1 MPFLGTSSAFQQDV
15 EKATSERNTSE
26 DWALILDIC
35 DRVGTVPGGPKDCL
49 QCIMRRMNHSIPQ
62 VALQALTLLDACV
75 KNCGKIF
82 HLEVCSREFESECKK
97 LLAKG
102 HPRVVEKMKG
112 LLRKWAQEDFSKDPQ
127 LSLIPSL
134 YSKLKGDGIEFG
146 PDTTS
151 DSQPSE
157 QPGSRSATKQQQQEE
172 QDLARAIELSLRD
185 SPPKGSSGGG
195 TAASGGGGS
204 SLYPRAPSPMS
215 ASMGPDGGGSSLPPS
230 ASLAPP
236 DGSPHPREPRKVRAL
251 YDFEAAEDNELTFQ
265 AGELLL
271 VLDDSDPNWWK
282 GSNHRG
288 EGLFPANFVTADLE
302 EGRPPEP
309 EAQPE
314 PEAPVA
320 EPEPLQVDPAQIDE
334 TLQRLHD
341 ANPRSG
347 QPDPPELLALEER
360 CVGMGPLIEQE
371 LERIDRRHASLTSVS
386 RQLAD
391 ALALYHGLMRAPPA
405 LHQQQQPPPQA
416 AAPPTGGAPML
427 YGPVGEGIPSG
438 APDLRGGMGGMPP
451 QMPMSP
457 PPFSAGPGVP
467 AAASGMAGQGVPA
480 PVGFPLL

>member
-1 MPFLGTSSAFQQDV
+1 MPFLGASSAFQQDV

-35 DRVGTVPGGPKDCL
+35 DRVGAVQGGPKDCL
-49 QCIMRRMNHSIPQ
+49 QCIMRRMNHTIPQ

-97 LLAKG
+97 LLSKG

-112 LLRKWAQEDFSKDPQ
+112 LLKKWAQEDFSKDPQ

-134 YSKLKGDGIEFG
+134 YSKLKGDGVDFG
-146 PDTTS
+146 CEGAS

-157 QPGSRSATKQQQQEE
+157 QSVSRTSTKQQEE

-185 SPPKGSSGGG
+185 SPPKNSV
-195 TAASGGGGS
+195 TGGGGG
-204 SLYPRAPSPMS
+204 LYPRAPSPVLSPESNSSS
-215 ASMGPDGGGSSLPPS
+215 AVVQGV
-230 ASLAPP
+230 
-236 DGSPHPREPRKVRAL
+236 PREPRKVRAL
-251 YDFEAAEDNELTFQ
+251 YDFEAAEDNEITFKT
-265 AGELLL
+265 GELLL

-302 EGRPPEP
+302 EGHPPEP
-309 EAQPE
+309 EVQPE
-314 PEAPVA
+314 PEASVT
-320 EPEPLQVDPAQIDE
+320 EPEPLRVDPAQIDE

-347 QPDPPELLALEER
+347 QPDPPELVALEER
-360 CVGMGPLIEQE
+360 CAGMGPLIEQE
-371 LERIDRRHASLTSVS
+371 LERIDRRHASLVAAS
-386 RQLAD
+386 RQLTD
-391 ALALYHGLMRAPPA
+391 AFTLYHSLMRAPP
-405 LHQQQQPPPQA
+405 PPSQA
-416 AAPPTGGAPML
+416 ALPMP
-427 YGPVGEGIPSG
+427 YGPVGEGAACGVQDP
-438 APDLRGGMGGMPP
+438 RGNMAAGLLP

-457 PPFSAGPGVP
+457 PFSGAVIP
-467 AAASGMAGQGVPA
+467 ATSMAGQGAPA
-480 PVGFPLL
+480 TPVGFPLL

>member
-1 MPFLGTSSAFQQDV
+1 MPFLGASSAFQQDV

-35 DRVGTVPGGPKDCL
+35 DRVGAVPGGPKDCL
-49 QCIMRRMNHSIPQ
+49 QCIMRRMNHTIPQ

-97 LLAKG
+97 LLSKG

-112 LLRKWAQEDFSKDPQ
+112 LLKKWAQEDFSKDPQ

-134 YSKLKGDGIEFG
+134 YSKLKGDGVDFG
-146 PDTTS
+146 SEGTQSPLATHISQS

-157 QPGSRSATKQQQQEE
+157 QLVSRASTKQQQQEE

-185 SPPKGSSGGG
+185 SPPKSSGGG
-195 TAASGGGGS
+195 GGGGGVG
-204 SLYPRAPSPMS
+204 LYPRAPSPVS
-215 ASMGPDGGGSSLPPS
+215 A
-230 ASLAPP
+230 ALAPE
-236 DGSPHPREPRKVRAL
+236 GNSSALVEGAPREPRKVRAL
-251 YDFEAAEDNELTFQ
+251 YDFEAAEDNEITFK

-309 EAQPE
+309 EVQPE
-314 PEAPVA
+314 PEAPVT
-320 EPEPLQVDPAQIDE
+320 EPEPLRVDPAQIDE

-360 CVGMGPLIEQE
+360 CAGMGPLIEQE
-371 LERIDRRHASLTSVS
+371 LERIDRRHASLTAAS
-386 RQLAD
+386 RQLND
-391 ALALYHGLMRAPPA
+391 ALTLYHSLMRAPAP
-405 LHQQQQPPPQA
+405 PPPQA
-416 AAPPTGGAPML
+416 APPMP
-427 YGPVGEGIPSG
+427 YGPVGEGAACGVQDP
-438 APDLRGGMGGMPP
+438 RGNMAAGLPP

-457 PPFSAGPGVP
+457 PFSGAGIP
-467 AAASGMAGQGVPA
+467 APSMAGQGA
-480 PVGFPLL
+480 AATPVGFPLL

>member
-35 DRVGTVPGGPKDCL
+35 DRVGAVPGGPKDCL

-97 LLAKG
+97 LLSKG

-112 LLRKWAQEDFSKDPQ
+112 LLKKWAQEDFSKDPQ

-134 YSKLKGDGIEFG
+134 YSKLKGDGVDFG
-146 PDTTS
+146 NEGAS
-151 DSQPSE
+151 DSPSSE
-157 QPGSRSATKQQQQEE
+157 QLGGARTSTKQQQQEE

-185 SPPKGSSGGG
+185 SPPKSGGG
-195 TAASGGGGS
+195 GGGGGSGGGGGGGS
-204 SLYPRAPSPMS
+204 SLYPRAPSPVS
-215 ASMGPDGGGSSLPPS
+215 AGALADGGGGSSALVE
-230 ASLAPP
+230 
-236 DGSPHPREPRKVRAL
+236 GGQREPRKVRAL
-251 YDFEAAEDNELTFQ
+251 YDFEAAEDNELTFK

-320 EPEPLQVDPAQIDE
+320 EPEPLRVDPAQIDE

-347 QPDPPELLALEER
+347 QPDPPELLSLEER
-360 CVGMGPLIEQE
+360 CAGMGPLIEQE
-371 LERIDRRHASLTSVS
+371 LERIDRRHASLTTAS
-386 RQLAD
+386 RQLAE
-391 ALALYHGLMRAPPA
+391 ALALYHGLMRAPAPP
-405 LHQQQQPPPQA
+405 QPPPQA
-416 AAPPTGGAPML
+416 AAAPMP
-427 YGPVGEGIPSG
+427 YGPVGEGG
-438 APDLRGGMGGMPP
+438 APCAVQDPRGNMAAGLPP

-457 PPFSAGPGVP
+457 PFAGAGIP
-467 AAASGMAGQGVPA
+467 APNMAASQGVATP
-480 PVGFPLL
+480 FPLL

>member
-1 MPFLGTSSAFQQDV
+1 MPFLGASSAFQQDV

-35 DRVGTVPGGPKDCL
+35 DRVGAVPGGPKDCL
-49 QCIMRRMNHSIPQ
+49 QCIMRRMNHTIPQ

-97 LLAKG
+97 LLSKG

-112 LLRKWAQEDFSKDPQ
+112 LLKKWAQEDFSKDPQ

-134 YSKLKGDGIEFG
+134 YSKLKGDGVDFG
-146 PDTTS
+146 PEGTS
-151 DSQPSE
+151 DTQPSE
-157 QPGSRSATKQQQQEE
+157 QSATRTVTKQQQQEE

-185 SPPKGSSGGG
+185 SPPKNSGG
-195 TAASGGGGS
+195 SGGGGGG
-204 SLYPRAPSPMS
+204 LYPRAPSPAS
-215 ASMGPDGGGSSLPPS
+215 A
-230 ASLAPP
+230 ALAPESNSSTLAE
-236 DGSPHPREPRKVRAL
+236 GATREPRKVRAL
-251 YDFEAAEDNELTFQ
+251 YDFEAAEDNEITFK

-309 EAQPE
+309 EVQPE
-314 PEAPVA
+314 PEAPVT
-320 EPEPLQVDPAQIDE
+320 EPEPLRVDPAQIDE

-360 CVGMGPLIEQE
+360 CAGMGPLIEQE
-371 LERIDRRHASLTSVS
+371 LERIDRRHASLVTAS
-386 RQLAD
+386 RQLTD
-391 ALALYHGLMRAPPA
+391 AFTLYHSLMRAPP
-405 LHQQQQPPPQA
+405 PPPQA
-416 AAPPTGGAPML
+416 APAMP
-427 YGPVGEGIPSG
+427 YGPVSEGAACAVQDP
-438 APDLRGGMGGMPP
+438 RGNMAAGLPP

-457 PPFSAGPGVP
+457 PFSGAGIP
-467 AAASGMAGQGVPA
+467 AQSMAGQGA
-480 PVGFPLL
+480 AATPVGFPLL

>member
-35 DRVGTVPGGPKDCL
+35 DRVGAVAGGPKDCL
-49 QCIMRRMNHSIPQ
+49 QCIMRRMNHTIPQ

-97 LLAKG
+97 LLSKG

-112 LLRKWAQEDFSKDPQ
+112 LLKKWAQEDFSKDPQ

-134 YSKLKGDGIEFG
+134 YSKLKGDGVDFG
-146 PDTTS
+146 GTEGGVS
-151 DSQPSE
+151 DSPSSE
-157 QPGSRSATKQQQQEE
+157 QLGARASSKQQQQQEE

-185 SPPKGSSGGG
+185 SPPK
-195 TAASGGGGS
+195 SGGGGAS
-204 SLYPRAPSPMS
+204 SIYPRAPSPVS
-215 ASMGPDGGGSSLPPS
+215 AAAALVDGGSS
-230 ASLAPP
+230 APAAE
-236 DGSPHPREPRKVRAL
+236 GAQREPRKVRAL
-251 YDFEAAEDNELTFQ
+251 YDFEAAEDNELTFK

-320 EPEPLQVDPAQIDE
+320 EPEPLRVDPAQIDE

-360 CVGMGPLIEQE
+360 CAGMGPLIEQE
-371 LERIDRRHASLTSVS
+371 LERIDRRHASLTAAS

-391 ALALYHGLMRAPPA
+391 ALTLYHGLMRAPAPPP
-405 LHQQQQPPPQA
+405 PPPQA
-416 AAPPTGGAPML
+416 AAAPMPT
-427 YGPVGEGIPSG
+427 YGPVGEGG
-438 APDLRGGMGGMPP
+438 AVQDPRGSMAAGLPP

-457 PPFSAGPGVP
+457 PFVGAGIP
-467 AAASGMAGQGVPA
+467 APNMAASQGAATP
-480 PVGFPLL
+480 FPLL

>member
-35 DRVGTVPGGPKDCL
+35 DRVGAVPGGPKDCL

-97 LLAKG
+97 LLSKG
-102 HPRVVEKMKG
+102 HPRVVDKMKG
-112 LLRKWAQEDFSKDPQ
+112 LLKKWAQEDFSKDPQ

-134 YSKLKGDGIEFG
+134 YSKLKGDGVDFG
-146 PDTTS
+146 TEGAS
-151 DSQPSE
+151 DIPASSE
-157 QPGSRSATKQQQQEE
+157 QLGVRAASKQQQQQQEE

-185 SPPKGSSGGG
+185 SPPKSGGG
-195 TAASGGGGS
+195 GGGSGGGGGGS
-204 SLYPRAPSPMS
+204 SLYPRAPSPLS
-215 ASMGPDGGGSSLPPS
+215 ATVLVDGGGGGGGGSSTMPEG
-230 ASLAPP
+230 AQ
-236 DGSPHPREPRKVRAL
+236 REPRKVRAL
-251 YDFEAAEDNELTFQ
+251 YDFEAAEDNELTFKS
-265 AGELLL
+265 GELLL

-320 EPEPLQVDPAQIDE
+320 EPEPLRVDPAQIDE

-347 QPDPPELLALEER
+347 QPDLPELLALEER
-360 CVGMGPLIEQE
+360 CAGMGPLIEQE
-371 LERIDRRHASLTSVS
+371 LERIDRRHASLTAAS

-391 ALALYHGLMRAPPA
+391 ALALYHGLMRAPAPPP
-405 LHQQQQPPPQA
+405 PPPQA
-416 AAPPTGGAPML
+416 AAAPMA
-427 YGPVGEGIPSG
+427 YGPVGEGG
-438 APDLRGGMGGMPP
+438 APCAVQDPRGSMAAGLPP

-457 PPFSAGPGVP
+457 PFAGAGIP
-467 AAASGMAGQGVPA
+467 APNMAASQGAATP
-480 PVGFPLL
+480 FPLL

>member
-1 MPFLGTSSAFQQDV
+1 MPFLGASSAFQQDV

-35 DRVGTVPGGPKDCL
+35 DRVGAVPGGPKDCL
-49 QCIMRRMNHSIPQ
+49 QCIMRRMNHTIPQ

-97 LLAKG
+97 LLSKG

-112 LLRKWAQEDFSKDPQ
+112 LLKKWAQEDFSKDPQ

-134 YSKLKGDGIEFG
+134 YSKLKGDGVDFG
-146 PDTTS
+146 PEGAS

-157 QPGSRSATKQQQQEE
+157 QLVSRTSTKQQQQEE

-185 SPPKGSSGGG
+185 SPPKNSVSAGGG
-195 TAASGGGGS
+195 
-204 SLYPRAPSPMS
+204 LYPRAPSPAS
-215 ASMGPDGGGSSLPPS
+215 A
-230 ASLAPP
+230 ALAPESNSSAVVE
-236 DGSPHPREPRKVRAL
+236 GAPREPRKVRAL
-251 YDFEAAEDNELTFQ
+251 YDFEAAEDNEITFK

-309 EAQPE
+309 EVQPE
-314 PEAPVA
+314 PEAPVT
-320 EPEPLQVDPAQIDE
+320 EPEPLRVDPAQIDE

-360 CVGMGPLIEQE
+360 CAGMGPLIEQE
-371 LERIDRRHASLTSVS
+371 LERIDRRHASLVAAS
-386 RQLAD
+386 RQLTD
-391 ALALYHGLMRAPPA
+391 AFTLYHSLMRAPP
-405 LHQQQQPPPQA
+405 PPRQA
-416 AAPPTGGAPML
+416 APAMP
-427 YGPVGEGIPSG
+427 YGPVGEGAACGVQDP
-438 APDLRGGMGGMPP
+438 RGNMAAGLPP

-457 PPFSAGPGVP
+457 PFSGAGIP
-467 AAASGMAGQGVPA
+467 ATSMAGQGA
-480 PVGFPLL
+480 AATPVGFPLL